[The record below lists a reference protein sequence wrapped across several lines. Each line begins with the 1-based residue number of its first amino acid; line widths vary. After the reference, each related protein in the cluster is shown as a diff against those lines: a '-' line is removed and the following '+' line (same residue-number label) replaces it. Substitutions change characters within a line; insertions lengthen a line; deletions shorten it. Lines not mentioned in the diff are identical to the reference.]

1 LAVPVITAAATLE
14 TFVLIESSEPVD
26 WTALGV
32 GAAVSCL
39 VAYLTI
45 RWFLAFL
52 GRIGMLPFA
61 VYRVILAIAIVA
73 YFY

>member
-1 LAVPVITAAATLE
+1 
-14 TFVLIESSEPVD
+14 VD